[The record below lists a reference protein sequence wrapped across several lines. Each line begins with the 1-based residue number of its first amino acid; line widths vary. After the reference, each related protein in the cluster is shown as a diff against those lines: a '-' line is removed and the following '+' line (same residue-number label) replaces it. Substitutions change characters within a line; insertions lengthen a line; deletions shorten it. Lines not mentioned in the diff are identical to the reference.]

1 MLYMYSIWLF
11 SLCFGVLAQCC
22 RHVSYIA
29 DMKAV
34 YSALVFCLFLSMV
47 AVGLQIAASITQGW
61 KIIEGEHLVQK
72 APWVSPS
79 QFGMNEN
86 DTKHVCLQF
95 IYFHL

>member
-1 MLYMYSIWLF
+1 
-11 SLCFGVLAQCC
+11 
-22 RHVSYIA
+22 
-29 DMKAV
+29 
-34 YSALVFCLFLSMV
+34 MV

-86 DTKHVCLQF
+86 DTKHVCSRF
-95 IYFHL
+95 IYCSYFICSLVIGR